1 MSYCHRIL
9 LLLSFFTCITVGQAK
24 PEPTPD
30 QTSGTITGII
40 VQKDGPKITVEAP
53 EQRLKLIPHW
63 RGGMPKD
70 GGGFDEKIVKKLE
83 RYEVGDSVQIEWEFS
98 EHYRIN
104 SIRRAPK

>member
-1 MSYCHRIL
+1 
-9 LLLSFFTCITVGQAK
+9 
-24 PEPTPD
+24 
-30 QTSGTITGII
+30 
-40 VQKDGPKITVEAP
+40 
-53 EQRLKLIPHW
+53 
-63 RGGMPKD
+63 MPKD